1 MKGLRAAWPEQ
12 TAGIRP
18 EDFVFIDESGVNRA
32 MTRLYARSLC
42 GTRAY
47 GSAPRNWGDNV
58 SILGALCLRGTLEPM
73 CVNGATDGRVFLTYL
88 KEVLIPQLWP
98 GAVVV
103 MDNLGAHKV
112 KGVRELLEAA
122 GAHLLYLPPYTRR
135 LQPHRN
141 GLVKAQKLP
150 AQNRR
155 AHQRGAGSR
164 HRQGL
169 HAVTASDAHGFF
181 KHCGYI
187 GKST

>member
-1 MKGLRAAWPEQ
+1 MKALRAGWPAQ

-42 GTRAY
+42 GTRAF

-73 CVNGATDGRVFLTYL
+73 CVNGPTDGRAFLTYL
-88 KEVLIPQLWP
+88 KEVLAPQLWP

-112 KGVRELLEAA
+112 KGVRELVAAA
-122 GAHLLYLPPYTRR
+122 GARLLYLPPYSADFKSSLRR
-135 LQPHRN
+135 VAARTSEALD
-141 GLVKAQKLP
+141 
-150 AQNRR
+150 R
-155 AHQRGAGSR
+155 AIGE
-164 HRQGL
+164 GL
-169 HAVTASDAHGFF
+169 HAVSASDAHGFF
-181 KHCGYI
+181 KHCGYL
-187 GKST
+187 GKLA